1 MNPLTISSVLLLAVL
16 LPWRCTAQDSL
27 ESTVKRLLGEPT
39 YTSGFD
45 VHELQRSGD
54 RATVTALR
62 LLDPETIR
70 TEKVVSRM
78 IFLIGTAFEDVDMI
92 QLPDDRN
99 PGVSMFFLRVAQLQG
114 YSPEINHAITRLIDH
129 LIQIRR
135 QVAARRRP

>member
-1 MNPLTISSVLLLAVL
+1 MNQLTISSVLLVAGL
-16 LPWRCTAQDSL
+16 LPWSCTAQGSL

-45 VHELQRSGD
+45 VHELRRTGD
-54 RATVTALR
+54 RATVAALR
-62 LLDPETIR
+62 LLDPKTIL

-99 PGVSMFFLRVAQLQG
+99 PGVSLFFLRVAASQG
-114 YSPEINHAITRLIDH
+114 YSPEVKRDIARLTDH

-135 QVAARRRP
+135 QLAAPRRQ